1 MDSRSAAMGGAAP
14 TLVQP
19 TLFSYNAND
28 LVWARAGTKGNQPF
42 WPVRETSKTFTKS
55 PKT

>member
-1 MDSRSAAMGGAAP
+1 
-14 TLVQP
+14 VQP